1 LTFLWGYV
9 IISIDTNGIYK
20 KEWFSER
27 DKKMTS
33 LEVTQE
39 QKDQWTNEASELA
52 NIINS
57 SKFAE
62 RIVAKSATYVVFL
75 YDASTGE
82 IIMSVSSIAEWNDM
96 MHLFD
101 VMYTPGDAE
110 LVAMFE
116 KEEKGIYGDTF
127 KY

>member
-1 LTFLWGYV
+1 
-9 IISIDTNGIYK
+9 
-20 KEWFSER
+20 
-27 DKKMTS
+27 MTS